1 MTHPFC
7 YSDRPIEFSLDVSN
21 FPITGH
27 LPSHFNRTGARPS
40 TDFNREASESA
51 GNHENCC
58 KWCLDRDF
66 IATAAATA
74 GPAVVNISVTQGV
87 SVS

>member
-1 MTHPFC
+1 MAQPF
-7 YSDRPIEFSLDVSN
+7 YFSDRSIQFSLDVSN

-27 LPSHFNRTGARPS
+27 LPSHFNRTGALPS
-40 TDFNREASESA
+40 TDFNKEASESA

-58 KWCLDRDF
+58 KWCLGRDS

-74 GPAVVNISVTQGV
+74 GPAVVNISVTQGG